1 VKVFQRQPKTSPSF
15 SLLFYSYFLA
25 EIPHCHL
32 EKNAAGP
39 KPAGSS
45 QKRALAETTRPPLTH
60 VALTESTIIV
70 RTEDIRGRKKE
81 IIEPTLSHL
90 ESPGI
95 HE

>member
-1 VKVFQRQPKTSPSF
+1 M
-15 SLLFYSYFLA
+15 LG
-25 EIPHCHL
+25 
-32 EKNAAGP
+32 KNAAGP

-45 QKRALAETTRPPLTH
+45 RKKASIETTRPPLTH

-81 IIEPTLSHL
+81 IIEPTLSHI
-90 ESPGI
+90 EIPGV